1 LSYEKNEFQVL
12 WYQQSR
18 RTSYSICVT
27 IWDSTTEQMKQTPMT
42 LPLQEGGRLPMVSP
56 FLAVDS
62 VEAQEPEDTQ
72 RSSNS
77 HL

>member
-1 LSYEKNEFQVL
+1 
-12 WYQQSR
+12 
-18 RTSYSICVT
+18 VT